1 MAREIMKSY
10 FIACAAVYSSE
21 ELPSPLSWGLTPPPH
36 IGTELTFRYKKI
48 VNVLAYILVIVDI
61 LGVRKS

>member
-1 MAREIMKSY
+1 MIYLALRRS
-10 FIACAAVYSSE
+10 
-21 ELPSPLSWGLTPPPH
+21 GGTGGH

>member
-1 MAREIMKSY
+1 MLYFKRERKKFLNQDPI
-10 FIACAAVYSSE
+10 
-21 ELPSPLSWGLTPPPH
+21 H

>member
-1 MAREIMKSY
+1 MLFLPGKSSILPY
-10 FIACAAVYSSE
+10 FDNFVHKTIAQFI
-21 ELPSPLSWGLTPPPH
+21 LH